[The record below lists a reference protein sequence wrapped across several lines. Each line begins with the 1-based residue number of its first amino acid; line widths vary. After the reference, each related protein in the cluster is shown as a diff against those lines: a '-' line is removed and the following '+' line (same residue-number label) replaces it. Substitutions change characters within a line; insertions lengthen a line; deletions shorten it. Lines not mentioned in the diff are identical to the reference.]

1 MAPAEQRFSKLI
13 LVRKSDWIIIIFV
26 LGEMLHLP
34 SGEIVWVWIIRYA
47 GHFEEDFLTAEGD
60 YMTAMKSLTYNRDG
74 ELYLNNIPSQEARC
88 MIPGAPHRSPSEYQ
102 CIPNTHLNVH
112 H

>member
-47 GHFEEDFLTAEGD
+47 GHFEEYFLTAQDD
-60 YMTAMKSLTYNRDG
+60 YMTAMKSLTYKSR
-74 ELYLNNIPSQEARC
+74 R
-88 MIPGAPHRSPSEYQ
+88 GA
-102 CIPNTHLNVH
+102 LLK
-112 H
+112 